1 MRGLARYLGEDEH
14 TWAMCG
20 LLHDIDVEQIIPKEK
35 IEQHMKEHC
44 SDKCSEFLSEI
55 DFPQELIRAIQSHN
69 EVQNISRD
77 SKLAKALFAVDG
89 LTGFIVAVS
98 KIYPDKKITSV
109 KVKSVIKKKIIINGK
124 DKESLLYNFLEEFLF
139 LLDAEDF
146 LLSKI
151 NKINKIDI
159 TSGKLI
165 AEVTGDKASNYKF
178 TNDVK
183 AITYNEM
190 FVKQEKSKG
199 KDKFICQVV
208 VDV

>member
-109 KVKSVIKKKIIINGK
+109 KVKSVIKRM
-124 DKESLLYNFLEEFLF
+124 KENRFAAAVNRDYIRSCETELEIPLNQFIEIVLNSMK
-139 LLDAEDF
+139 E
-146 LLSKI
+146 
-151 NKINKIDI
+151 
-159 TSGKLI
+159 I
-165 AEVTGDKASNYKF
+165 ANQLES
-178 TNDVK
+178 
-183 AITYNEM
+183 
-190 FVKQEKSKG
+190 
-199 KDKFICQVV
+199 
-208 VDV
+208 